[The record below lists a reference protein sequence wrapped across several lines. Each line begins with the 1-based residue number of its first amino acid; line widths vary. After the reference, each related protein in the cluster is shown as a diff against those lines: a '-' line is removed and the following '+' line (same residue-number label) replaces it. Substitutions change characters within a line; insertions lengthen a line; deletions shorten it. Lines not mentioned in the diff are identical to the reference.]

1 MTSPYL
7 PGMKAELTALVLEW
21 GKACSISRFISTLNS
36 QGRLSGSFVVQSAS
50 QKLWIQPVGGASDII
65 EQGID
70 EQTTH
75 LAWEDYAG
83 FEMEAKDRV
92 LPLGESYEYDVIR
105 VHREESQL
113 VTELKL
119 VRRD

>member
-21 GKACSISRFISTLNS
+21 GKNCAISRFVSTLNT
-36 QGRLSGSFVVQSAS
+36 QGRLSGSFVTQAAA
-50 QKLWIQPVGGASDII
+50 QKLWIQPAGGASDVV

-75 LAWEDYAG
+75 LAFEDFAG
-83 FEMEAKDRV
+83 FEMKAKDRV
-92 LPLGESYEYDVIR
+92 LPSGDSYEYDVIK
-105 VHREESQL
+105 VHRQESQL